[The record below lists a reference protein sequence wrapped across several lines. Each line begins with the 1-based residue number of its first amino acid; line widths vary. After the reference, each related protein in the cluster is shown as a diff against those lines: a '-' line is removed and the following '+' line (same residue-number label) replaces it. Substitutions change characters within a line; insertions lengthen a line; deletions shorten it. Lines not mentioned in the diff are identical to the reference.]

1 MRSVPGFL
9 PAAASVARFALPE
22 LLWSTRARWVGLGL
36 LWPVVWPLAALLTG
50 APAATWEQVGGA
62 FYLDTLIPL
71 AALIH
76 ASRLIRGNVEAR
88 TIVYLLS
95 RPVSRAAVFAGH
107 FAAYLAAM
115 LIVAV
120 PALVGGFLLAAPGP
134 EGRVP
139 EVLFRAVAAAAAAT
153 AVYGALFGFLGL
165 VLRKPLVIGLLVL
178 FGWELLANGPGLLPR
193 VTLTAQIR
201 TLAGVGEAVPGLT
214 LAAAAIT
221 LAVMA
226 ATFLAASLVVFKYGE
241 WVPE

>member
-1 MRSVPGFL
+1 MRAVPGFL
-9 PAAASVARFALPE
+9 PAAASVTRFALPE
-22 LLWSTRARWVGLGL
+22 LLWSTRARWVGLAL

-50 APAATWEQVGGA
+50 AQAATWDQVGGA

-120 PALVGGFLLAAPGP
+120 PALVGGFLLATPGP
-134 EGRVP
+134 EGRTLG
-139 EVLFRAVAAAAAAT
+139 VLLRALAAAGAST

-165 VLRKPLVIGLLVL
+165 VLRKPLVVGLLVL

-201 TLAGVGEAVPGLT
+201 TLAGVGEAIPGLT

-226 ATFLAASLVVFKYGE
+226 AMFLAASVAVFKYGE